1 MMATA
6 VALYLSHRPDEL
18 RGDPEH
24 VLRLAARSE
33 WKGDPPDAV
42 RDWLTGRGVEV

>member
-6 VALYLSHRPDEL
+6 VALYLAHRRDEM
-18 RGDPEH
+18 RADREH

-42 RDWLTGRGVEV
+42 VEWLEEQGIEP